1 VKRFASIKQT
11 QKGWIVC
18 LTNGER
24 FPVNCLSS
32 AKRIAVQCGASGVFS
47 CDMEPDECGELLA
60 VYRDSEWIGGQ

>member
-1 VKRFASIKQT
+1 
-11 QKGWIVC
+11 VC